1 MKRLFTGIIL
11 VVVFLAYSFEAQAK
25 WWIFGKAE
33 DIPEITSI
41 FIGSLEITN
50 ISTDELLLDNSNLE
64 GDDLVI
70 KGFAAKGEAPLAMAK
85 ISFDGGRTW
94 VDANI
99 KGGTFIYRFAPE
111 ENEEYKPQFKVMD
124 TAGKESDVRDLP
136 QFVLIYRAV
145 SMHEV
150 IEEIKQKIV
159 DAYVAKNLTRFMSY
173 VSDSFTGD
181 VFALE
186 EAVQSDFRM
195 YDNMNVD
202 VTIQQVDK
210 SGDQANV
217 DFTYEWSAVETS
229 TGEIVT
235 ESGRSSF
242 IFVQEQGSY
251 KILTMACPIIF
262 GISEASEIS
271 TGFYHSSLPIQ
282 TASINDGGSID
293 FTTGSVDASGT
304 TGDIQY
310 DSASGLWHVGGSG
323 AGLYELSS
331 SGTLGEYTTVSS
343 ESSSYLSGI
352 GAISDG
358 QIYAVM
364 CANGN
369 YAIFKIVSGAGTP
382 PLSIRYKYQ
391 PDGSVNLP

>member
-1 MKRLFTGIIL
+1 MKRLFVGISL
-11 VVVFLAYSFEAQAK
+11 VLVLSAYNFEAQAK

-33 DIPEITSI
+33 DVPEITSI

-50 ISTDELLLDNSNLE
+50 ISADELILDKSNLE
-64 GDDLVI
+64 ADDIVI

-85 ISFDGGRTW
+85 ISFDGGGTW
-94 VDANI
+94 VDVNI
-99 KGGTFIYRFAPE
+99 KGGTFIYRFAIE
-111 ENEEYKPQFKVMD
+111 ENEEYRPQFKVID

-136 QFVLIYRAV
+136 QFTLIYRAV
-145 SMHEV
+145 SMQEV
-150 IEEIKQKIV
+150 VEEVKQAIV
-159 DAYVAKNLTRFMSY
+159 DAYVSENLARFMSY

-186 EAVQSDFRM
+186 EAVQSDFTI

-210 SGDQANV
+210 SGDRVNA
-217 DFTYEWSAVETS
+217 DFTYEWSAIETS
-229 TGEIVT
+229 TGSIVND
-235 ESGRSSF
+235 SGRSSF

-251 KILTMACPIIF
+251 KVLTMACPILF
-262 GISEASEIS
+262 GMSEASEIS

-293 FTTGSVDASGT
+293 FTTGSVDPSGT

-310 DSASGLWHVGGSG
+310 DSASGLWHVAGSG
-323 AGLYELSS
+323 AGLYELSCF
-331 SGTLGEYTTVSS
+331 GTLGEYTTVSS
-343 ESSSYLSGI
+343 ESSSYLSAI
-352 GAISDG
+352 GAISNG

-382 PLSIRYKYQ
+382 PLSIGYKYQ
-391 PDGSVNLP
+391 PNGSTNLP